1 MWGDLSK
8 SFGRRLEPNKSCL
21 HAGTF
26 QCVSTGFSK
35 MCHRIYCFQMYLYC
49 FQMYLNGTSSLI
61 MLPLLD
67 TIAMLHTYLKL
78 FGHVSAHRLLLDT
91 CFPLESPK
99 TLPPWA
105 GSLGVLRPHQ
115 DESSKHAVLWEWKN
129 AASPSRRYGCGWMW
143 LPVASVTGFNLT
155 FSKETTGANPG
166 DVFSQLLE
174 NETRLPLISFGNT
187 QQRVPETLEWN
198 FTDRTIIQES
208 VSDGWKQ

>member
-49 FQMYLNGTSSLI
+49 FQMYLNGTKLI
-61 MLPLLD
+61 D
-67 TIAMLHTYLKL
+67 YVTIARYYSNASYL
-78 FGHVSAHRLLLDT
+78 FEVVWPFFCSQIASWHFFS
-91 CFPLESPK
+91 LESPK

-115 DESSKHAVLWEWKN
+115 DESSKHAVLWEWRN

-155 FSKETTGANPG
+155 FSKETTGAKPWA
-166 DVFSQLLE
+166 VFSQLLE